1 MNLTKPRAAVLIAVM
16 ASAAGVLA
24 MARKPAPQR
33 PLSPSALAVS
43 PGAKSL
49 FVACATSGQ
58 VIELD
63 LASRKIVR
71 KLTVPGEPSGL
82 ALSSDGA
89 RLYVTCAAPASVVAV
104 VDVAAGRVLETIPA
118 GHTATSP
125 VLSPIG
131 ELLFVCNR
139 FNDDVGVID
148 LNARKQLRRIRV
160 EREPVSAAL
169 TRDGKLLLV
178 ANHLHS
184 GRADADDVAAAV
196 SVVDPY
202 YPGKVV
208 KTLRLPNGSGEL
220 QKIQVSPDGKYA
232 VATHV
237 LARHQV
243 PTSQVDRGWMHTNAI
258 SIIDIAKLSL
268 VNTVLLDGPFNGAA
282 NPWGVAWSPDGRQLI
297 ATHAGT
303 HEVSIMEFPALLKK
317 LAAAPETKADVPDDL
332 AFLSGLRQTVR
343 LREIDRGPRAVAV
356 AGGTIYTANYFSD
369 SLSAIDMAAPGRR
382 PESIPLGPR
391 QTAGLVRQGEFYFN
405 DAGICFQRW
414 QSCASCHP
422 GDARTDALNWDLL
435 NDGIGNPKNSKSM
448 LLAHQTPPSMSL
460 GIRDTAETAVRSGI
474 RYILFTEQPPEVAM
488 ALDAYLK
495 SLRPVP
501 SPYLVNGRLS
511 EAALRGRTL
520 FNDPVVGCGS
530 CHPSGVFTDRKS
542 YDVGTAG
549 RFDAGVEEFD
559 TPTLIEVWRTAPYLH
574 DGSAASMRDVL
585 TKKNAQDKHG
595 KTSHLTPKQIEDLAE
610 YILSL

>member
-1 MNLTKPRAAVLIAVM
+1 MNLTKPRAAVLLAVL
-16 ASAAGVLA
+16 ASTAGVVA
-24 MARKPAPQR
+24 MARKPAPQG

-43 PGAKSL
+43 RGAKSL
-49 FVACATSGQ
+49 FVACATGRQ

-82 ALSSDGA
+82 ALSPDGA

-118 GHTATSP
+118 GHTANSP
-125 VLSPIG
+125 VVSPDG
-131 ELLFVCNR
+131 ALLFVSNR

-148 LNARKQLRRIRV
+148 LKARTQLRRIRV
-160 EREPVSAAL
+160 ERKPVSAAL

-178 ANHLHS
+178 ANHLQN
-184 GRADADDVAAAV
+184 GRADVDRVAAAV

-202 YPGKVV
+202 AGKVV
-208 KTLRLPNGSGEL
+208 KTLRLPNGSGQL
-220 QKIQVSPDGKYA
+220 QQIQVSPDGKYA
-232 VATHV
+232 VVTHI
-237 LARHQV
+237 LARYQT
-243 PTSQVDRGWMHTNAI
+243 PTSQIDRGWMNTNAI
-258 SIIDIAKLSL
+258 SIIDIATLSL

-282 NPWGVAWSPDGRQLI
+282 NPWGVAWSPDGRQLV
-297 ATHAGT
+297 ATHAGA
-303 HEVSIMEFPALLKK
+303 HEVSIIEFPALLEK
-317 LAAAPETKADVPDDL
+317 LAAAEAKADVPDDL

-356 AGGTIYTANYFSD
+356 AGGGIYTANYFSD
-369 SLSAIDMAAPGRR
+369 SLSAIDMAAPGRH
-382 PESIPLGPR
+382 PESLPLGPR
-391 QTAGLVRQGEFYFN
+391 QTAGLVRQGEFYFH

-435 NDGIGNPKNSKSM
+435 NDGIGNPKNSRSL
-448 LLAHQTPPSMSL
+448 LLAHRTPPAMSL

-474 RYILFTEQPPEVAM
+474 RYILFTQQPPEVAL

-495 SLRPVP
+495 SLKPVP
-501 SPYLVNGRLS
+501 SPYLVNGKLS
-511 EAALRGRTL
+511 EAATRGRAL

-530 CHPSGVFTDRKS
+530 CHPGGVFTDLKS
-542 YDVGTAG
+542 YDVGTTPG
-549 RFDAGVEEFD
+549 RERLD

-574 DGSAASMRDVL
+574 DGSAARIRDVL
-585 TKKNAQDKHG
+585 TTKNAQDKHG
-595 KTSHLTPKQIEDLAE
+595 KTSHLTLKQIEDLVE

>member
-1 MNLTKPRAAVLIAVM
+1 MSITKRRAAVLLAVI
-16 ASAAGVLA
+16 ASAAGVIA
-24 MARKPAPQR
+24 MAQKSVSQR
-33 PLSPSALAVS
+33 PLSPAALAVA
-43 PGAKSL
+43 PNGKSL
-49 FVACATSGQ
+49 FVACATGRQ

-71 KLTVPGEPSGL
+71 KLAVPGEPSGL

-104 VDVAAGRVLETIPA
+104 VDVAGGRVLETIRA

-125 VLSPIG
+125 VLSPNG

-139 FNDDVGVID
+139 FNNDVGVID
-148 LNARKQLRRIRV
+148 LNDRKQVRRIRV
-160 EREPVSAAL
+160 EREPVSEAL

-178 ANHLHS
+178 ANHLHN
-184 GRADADDVAAAV
+184 GRADVDRVAAAV

-202 YPGKVV
+202 AGKVV

-232 VATHV
+232 VVTHV

-243 PTSQVDRGWMHTNAI
+243 PTSQVDRGWIHTNAI

-282 NPWGVAWSPDGRQLI
+282 NPWGVAWSLDGRQLV
-297 ATHAGT
+297 ATHAGA
-303 HEVSIMEFPALLKK
+303 HEVSIIEFPALLKK
-317 LAAAPETKADVPDDL
+317 LAAASDAKADVPGDL

-369 SLSAIDMAAPGRR
+369 SLSAIDMTALGRH

-435 NDGIGNPKNSKSM
+435 NDGIGNPKNSKSL

-460 GIRDTAETAVRSGI
+460 GIRDTAESAVRSGI
-474 RYILFTEQPPEVAM
+474 RYIMFTQQPPEVAL

-495 SLRPVP
+495 SLKPVP
-501 SPYLVNGRLS
+501 SPYLVNGKLS
-511 EAALRGRTL
+511 EAALRGRKL
-520 FNDPVVGCGS
+520 FNDPVVGCNS
-530 CHPSGVFTDRKS
+530 CHPGGVFTDLKS

-549 RFDAGVEEFD
+549 RFDAGLEQFD

-585 TKKNAQDKHG
+585 TTKNAKDKHG
-595 KTSHLTPKQIEDLAE
+595 KTSQLTPKQIEDLAE